1 VFVVHGGPHLSEGW
15 QGGHEVSSKE
25 KHSMIRLPMWL
36 LVVLALALVVSLAA
50 PVLAD
55 EARGKI
61 KSVNADKNEF
71 VVTDSN
77 DKDWTFQMDPDAKVQ
92 LNNQDKKLS
101 DLKKGDE
108 IRVTYQKKGEKLVAT
123 QIRCERK

>member
-1 VFVVHGGPHLSEGW
+1 
-15 QGGHEVSSKE
+15 
-25 KHSMIRLPMWL
+25 MIRLPMWL

>member
-1 VFVVHGGPHLSEGW
+1 VVRGGPHFSEKWTDGR
-15 QGGHEVSSKE
+15 GFLSKE
-25 KHSMIRLPMWL
+25 KHPVIRLPKWL
-36 LVVLALALVVSLAA
+36 LVVLALTLLVGLAA

-61 KSVNADKNEF
+61 QSVNADKNEF
-71 VVTDSN
+71 VVTDN
-77 DKDWTFQMDPDAKVQ
+77 NAKDWTFQMDPDAKVR
-92 LNNQDKKLS
+92 LNDQDKKLS

-108 IRVTYQKKGEKLVAT
+108 VRVTYQKKGEKLVCT